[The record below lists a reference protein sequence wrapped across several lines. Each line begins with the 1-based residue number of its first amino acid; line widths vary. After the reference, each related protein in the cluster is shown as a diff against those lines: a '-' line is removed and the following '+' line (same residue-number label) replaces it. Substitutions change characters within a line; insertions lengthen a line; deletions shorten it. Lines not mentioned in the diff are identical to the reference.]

1 MNELVISYIRT
12 GVPVLVGHVAGYLTS
27 RGINLDP
34 ATQLALIEA
43 LGGLFTA
50 LYYFVVRLLEKYV
63 SPQFGWLLGYAKMPV
78 YTVKAKLPN
87 DL

>member
-1 MNELVISYIRT
+1 MNELIISYIRT
-12 GVPVLVGHVAGYLTS
+12 GTPVLVGHVAAFLTS

-34 ATQLALIEA
+34 TTQLALIEA

-50 LYYFVVRLLEKYV
+50 LYYAVARLLEKYA
-63 SPQFGWLLGYAKMPV
+63 SPKFGWLLGYAKMPTYV
-78 YTVKAKLPN
+78 VKPKLPS